1 MENID
6 WNLIINITQLILI
19 IFVIFF
25 IRDWRINW
33 WNEEV
38 SWRRLEIERYE
49 NLLYQQEI
57 LEKITQKLEIKQ

>member
-1 MENID
+1 MQNID
-6 WNLIINITQLILI
+6 WNLIINLTQLILI

-38 SWRRLEIERYE
+38 SWRKQEVDRYKD
-49 NLLYQQEI
+49 LLYQQEV
-57 LEKITQKLEIKQ
+57 LEKITQKLEIKK

>member
-6 WNLIINITQLILI
+6 WNLIVNITQLILI
-19 IFVIFF
+19 IFVIFY

-38 SWRRLEIERYE
+38 SWRKLEIERYKD
-49 NLLYQQEI
+49 LLYQQEI
-57 LEKITQKLEIKQ
+57 LEKITQKLEIK

>member
-6 WNLIINITQLILI
+6 WNLIVNITQLILI
-19 IFVIFF
+19 IFVIFY

-49 NLLYQQEI
+49 DLLYQQEI

>member
-19 IFVIFF
+19 IFVIFY

>member
-6 WNLIINITQLILI
+6 WNLIVNITQLILI
-19 IFVIFF
+19 IFVIFY

-38 SWRRLEIERYE
+38 SWRRLEVERYE
-49 NLLYQQEI
+49 DLLYQQEI

>member
-6 WNLIINITQLILI
+6 WNLIVNITQLILI
-19 IFVIFF
+19 IFVIFY

>member
-6 WNLIINITQLILI
+6 WNLIINLTQLILI

>member
-6 WNLIINITQLILI
+6 WNLIVNISQLILI
-19 IFVIFF
+19 IFVIFY

>member
-6 WNLIINITQLILI
+6 WNLIVNITQLILI
-19 IFVIFF
+19 IFVIFY

-57 LEKITQKLEIKQ
+57 LEKITQKLEIK

>member
-6 WNLIINITQLILI
+6 WNLIVNITQLILI
-19 IFVIFF
+19 IFVIFY

-38 SWRRLEIERYE
+38 SWRRLEVERYE
-49 NLLYQQEI
+49 DLLYQQEI
-57 LEKITQKLEIKQ
+57 LEKITQKLEIK

>member
-6 WNLIINITQLILI
+6 WNLIVNITQLILI
-19 IFVIFF
+19 IFVIFY

-49 NLLYQQEI
+49 NLLYQQEV
-57 LEKITQKLEIKQ
+57 LEKITQKLEIK

>member
-6 WNLIINITQLILI
+6 WNLIVNITQLILI
-19 IFVIFF
+19 IFVIFY

-38 SWRRLEIERYE
+38 SWRRLEVERYE
-49 NLLYQQEI
+49 DLLYQQEV
-57 LEKITQKLEIKQ
+57 LEKITQKLEIK